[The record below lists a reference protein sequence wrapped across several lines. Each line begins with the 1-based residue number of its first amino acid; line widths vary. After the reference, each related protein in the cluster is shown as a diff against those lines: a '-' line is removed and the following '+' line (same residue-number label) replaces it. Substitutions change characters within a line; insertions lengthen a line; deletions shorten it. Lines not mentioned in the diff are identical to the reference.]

1 MLQPLQQKFQPA
13 NYPDL
18 LVGLDAPDDATVY
31 RINEHQAI
39 VQTVDF
45 FSPVVDDPYYFGA
58 IAAANS
64 ISDIYAMGGD
74 PIFALN
80 ILAVPDDLPTTIISE
95 ILRGGADKAAEA
107 GIPIAGGHT
116 VRDKE
121 PKYGLTVT
129 GLINPAA
136 IMPKGGAHAGD
147 ALILTKPLGVGVITT
162 ALKRDQAHAEH
173 VSAAIRSMASLNKSA
188 AAAARRAGVRAATDI
203 TGFGLLGHALEMAN
217 QSRVKF
223 TFSWPDLPWLDGA
236 LEYAQAWIF
245 PGGAS
250 TNQAAAAGQVSFDDG
265 LEDWQRLLLHDPE
278 TSGGLLL
285 AIAHDKAVAL
295 LSDLH
300 RHNQPAWQIGFVLEG
315 SGIRVNA

>member
-80 ILAVPDDLPTTIISE
+80 ILAVPDDLPTAIISE

-136 IMPKGGAHAGD
+136 IMPKGGARAGD

-173 VSAAIRSMASLNKSA
+173 VAAAILSMATLNKTA

-217 QSRVKF
+217 QSGVKF

-236 LEYAQAWIF
+236 LEYAHAWIF

-250 TNQAAAAGQVSFDDG
+250 TNQAAAAGHVSFDDG

-285 AIAHDKAVAL
+285 AIAHDKADAL

-300 RHNQPAWQIGFVLEG
+300 THNQPAWRIGFVLEG